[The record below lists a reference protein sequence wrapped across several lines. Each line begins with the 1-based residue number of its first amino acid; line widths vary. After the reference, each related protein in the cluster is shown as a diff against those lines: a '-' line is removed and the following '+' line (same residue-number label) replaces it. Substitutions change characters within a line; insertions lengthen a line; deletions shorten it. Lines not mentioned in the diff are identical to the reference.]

1 IFSTRPRR
9 HRTGPFRWSRSLPAQ
24 QQEHAM
30 PPQLMDVSPGIARD
44 AAARRPKLSIV
55 SAKDAIDQALAARL
69 KASAAALDEALS
81 EKDAA
86 GPPRAATRS
95 VPGLVLGL
103 LKQYWRAFRE
113 RRPRLSLHDLSDR
126 ELMDIGLTRG
136 EIDSISPQRTIDT
149 LRDGTT
155 YPWSRRGM

>member
-1 IFSTRPRR
+1 
-9 HRTGPFRWSRSLPAQ
+9 
-24 QQEHAM
+24 M
-30 PPQLMDVSPGIARD
+30 PPQLTDVSPGIERD
-44 AAARRPKLSIV
+44 AAARRLNLSIV

-86 GPPRAATRS
+86 GPPAAATRS
-95 VPGLVLGL
+95 VLGL
-103 LKQYWRAFRE
+103 LRQYWVAFRE
-113 RRPRLSLHDLSDR
+113 RRQRRRLSLYDLSDR

-149 LRDGTT
+149 LRNDAT
-155 YPWSRRGM
+155 YLWSRRDM